1 MRPKTLIILG
11 FGAIII
17 AKGQK
22 SARRWPLRT
31 VGHAAAKGHN
41 GRKYKP
47 GAKTGPEGETLSQ
60 AYAIVIADDHP
71 LVRSAI
77 RQAISDD
84 ITDASFAEAASLD
97 ETEALLAED
106 GNADLLLLDI
116 HMPGMHGLTGLCFL
130 RAEFPSVPIAMI
142 SASTDPRLMR
152 QAMDY
157 GAAGFIPKSTSV
169 NDIRNAVHALLD
181 GNHWLPKMDD
191 LPETA
196 KEDAELATRLS
207 NLTPQQLRV
216 LNMVSEGKLN
226 KQIAYDLDISEA
238 TVKSHVSAILQK
250 LGVNSRTQAVI
261 LANRLAVDDPT
272 RDVAEIET

>member
-1 MRPKTLIILG
+1 MTQICD
-11 FGAIII
+11 
-17 AKGQK
+17 
-22 SARRWPLRT
+22 
-31 VGHAAAKGHN
+31 
-41 GRKYKP
+41 
-47 GAKTGPEGETLSQ
+47 
-60 AYAIVIADDHP
+60 IVIADDHP

-77 RQAISDD
+77 RQAIADD
-84 ITDASFAEAASLD
+84 IADATFSEAASLE
-97 ETEALLAED
+97 ETETLLAD
-106 GNADLLLLDI
+106 GRSTDLLLLDI

-157 GAAGFIPKSTSV
+157 GAAGFIPKSTPMA
-169 NDIRNAVHALLD
+169 DIRCAVQALLAGD
-181 GNHWLPKMDD
+181 HWLPNMDD
-191 LPETA
+191 LPETTN
-196 KEDAELATRLS
+196 EDAALATRLS

-216 LNMVSEGKLN
+216 LSMVSEGKLN

-261 LANRLAVDDPT
+261 LANRLATTGDPT
-272 RDVAEIET
+272 REMPETQV

>member
-1 MRPKTLIILG
+1 MIGRSTRCPEPRFAL
-11 FGAIII
+11 
-17 AKGQK
+17 
-22 SARRWPLRT
+22 RRLPGT
-31 VGHAAAKGHN
+31 VGLAPPKGHN
-41 GRKYKP
+41 GGNYKS
-47 GAKTGPEGETLSQ
+47 GTHNAGYTGEIVSQ
-60 AYAIVIADDHP
+60 AYTIVIADDHP

-84 ITDASFAEAASLD
+84 VANASFSEAASLK
-97 ETEALLAED
+97 EAEALLV
-106 GNADLLLLDI
+106 GGGADLLLLDI

-142 SASTDPRLMR
+142 SASTDPRLIR

-157 GAAGFIPKSTSV
+157 GAAGYIPKSSPV
-169 NDIRNAVHALLD
+169 AEIRSAVHSLLA
-181 GNHWLPKMDD
+181 GNYWLPKMDD

-196 KEDAELATRLS
+196 KEDAVLATRLS

-216 LNMVSEGKLN
+216 LAMVSEGKLN
-226 KQIAYDLDISEA
+226 KQIAYDLAISEA

-261 LANRLAVDDPT
+261 LANRLAVDDPA
-272 RDVAEIET
+272 RDVPEIGS